1 MKIVYQFQY
10 NFTLTDLID
19 LSYCS
24 VQTALY
30 CQHNGLLYLADIIAY
45 LKNPYNNLRVFAIR
59 NKGILADLQQLL
71 DEFDKSSF
79 PPHFE
84 RVPCRIGLNMR
95 RLTEK
100 NQKFLMAHATG
111 WIRQLSSTAKKWL
124 DKLMPETSREEVE
137 KYLFDRSRDWRTY
150 ASCNK
155 STMEELITLQ
165 LRVIRLFN
173 GLQTVQDLAK
183 EQRKRSLQI
192 NDGTLA

>member
-19 LSYCS
+19 LSYFS

-155 STMEELITLQ
+155 TTMEELITLQ

-192 NDGTLA
+192 NDDTLA